1 MPTSLTRQFNVLRKE
16 ITSYMAQQPTDD
28 QRLRNIA
35 RDVRFLSY
43 NSGAP
48 HPLTRWIFLSML
60 APLFLIFAAGLLIE
74 VTNIF
79 KFTAPKR
86 QPAPSADPLHTKG
99 TAK

>member
-1 MPTSLTRQFNVLRKE
+1 
-16 ITSYMAQQPTDD
+16 MAQQPTND

-43 NSGAP
+43 NSGAS

-60 APLFLIFAAGLLIE
+60 APLILIFAVGLLVE

-79 KFTAPKR
+79 KFPVPKR
-86 QPAPSADPLHTKG
+86 QPAPPHDPLSTKG
-99 TAK
+99 TTK